1 MSVGHQCFY
10 PMKLKTNKKALKIV
24 SSLLPDTSHP
34 PLPNFSHSAHKLYI
48 ARWTFKARRK
58 KMINLANRE
67 SNRLQNKHKVTNL
80 KIAYAGN

>member
-1 MSVGHQCFY
+1 MLY

-24 SSLLPDTSHP
+24 SSLCSLTHLTH
-34 PLPNFSHSAHKLYI
+34 PLPNFSLAAHKLYI
-48 ARWTFKARRK
+48 ARWTLKALRK
-58 KMINLANRE
+58 TKMINLANQK